1 MKYGSKLIPDRLV
14 FKESMGKFNNQV
26 VLITGAS
33 AGIGAA
39 LAQELAS
46 EGASLVLLARRTER
60 LEAIANKID
69 PTGERVLA
77 VACDVTHDGDLE
89 RAVDLARSRF
99 SRIDIA
105 IANAGWSLKG
115 NLENLSLDDYR
126 RQWETN
132 VFGVIRTIYATLDEL
147 KQTQGRLVIIG
158 SVKSYIALG
167 GDSAYS
173 TSKFALKALCESL
186 SSELA
191 PSKVSV
197 THICPGYVAT
207 EIRQVDNQGIFH
219 RDWQDFI
226 SPKLLTKSR
235 TNRQAD
241 CQSHLQK
248 TTGAGTYLLWQII
261 GFTQTTFSLLIILA
275 NFDSTNSGGF

>member
-1 MKYGSKLIPDRLV
+1 
-14 FKESMGKFNNQV
+14 MGKFNNQV

-46 EGASLVLLARRTER
+46 EGASIVLLARRTER

-77 VACDVTHDGDLE
+77 VACDVTKDGDLE
-89 RAVDLARSRF
+89 RSVDLARSKF
-99 SRIDIA
+99 GKIDIA

-115 NLENLSLDDYR
+115 NLEDLSLGDYR

-132 VFGVIRTIYATLDEL
+132 VFGVLRTIYATLDEL

-158 SVKSYIALG
+158 SAKSYIALA

-173 TSKFALKALCESL
+173 TSKFALRSLCESL

-191 PSKVSV
+191 PYKVSV

-207 EIRQVDNQGIFH
+207 EIRQIDNQGIG
-219 RDWQDFI
+219 RSDWQDSI
-226 SPKLLTKSR
+226 SPRLLRSANQTAK
-235 TNRQAD
+235 
-241 CQSHLQK
+241 
-248 TTGAGTYLLWQII
+248 QII
-261 GFTQTTFSLLIILA
+261 KAISKRQPEQVLTSYGKFVVLLKCHFPWLLFWLISILQIKVVSKSNQT
-275 NFDSTNSGGF
+275 N